1 MGRKLMKGCGAIA
14 EAAIQCGCRA
24 YFGYPITPQSE
35 ISEYMSARMPEAGG
49 VFVQAESEVAA
60 SAMLF
65 GGACTGVRTMTS
77 SSGPGISLMQEGLS
91 YIAATQVPCVIINIQ
106 RGGPGLGNLA
116 TTQTDYFQ
124 STRGGGHGDYN
135 VFTLAPSSVQ
145 EACDLTQ
152 LAFDIADRYRT
163 PVIVLGDATIAQ
175 SMEPVTIRTVEPVPT
190 DKSWAAT
197 GWSDKSRP
205 CAKLTSIQRNEADL
219 GVMIDRLQACYRQIK
234 ANHEERFATYRLE
247 DAEYVIAAFGTVGRI
262 ALSAVDLLRE
272 QGIRAGLFRPVTL
285 WPFPEQQ
292 LYELASN
299 GTTKEILVAEMN
311 AGQMVYDVELA
322 VRRAV
327 PVSLYNDRCT
337 FLPLPSAIA
346 ARVRQLAESHQ

>member
-1 MGRKLMKGCGAIA
+1 
-14 EAAIQCGCRA
+14 
-24 YFGYPITPQSE
+24 
-35 ISEYMSARMPEAGG
+35 
-49 VFVQAESEVAA
+49 
-60 SAMLF
+60 
-65 GGACTGVRTMTS
+65 
-77 SSGPGISLMQEGLS
+77 
-91 YIAATQVPCVIINIQ
+91 
-106 RGGPGLGNLA
+106 
-116 TTQTDYFQ
+116 
-124 STRGGGHGDYN
+124 
-135 VFTLAPSSVQ
+135 Q

-175 SMEPVTIRTVEPVPT
+175 SMEPVTIRTVEPAPT

-197 GWSDKSRP
+197 GWSDKTRP

-219 GVMIDRLQACYRQIK
+219 GVMVDRLQACYRQIK

-292 LYELASN
+292 LYELAAN